1 MRTLILDTETRSAKD
16 LRSCGPYVYSEDP
29 IQYVDGQVIDGF
41 EMLMVSWQ
49 FLDKGKTRW
58 WSPLDA
64 DRSDGTLI
72 DEFYSSLTDP
82 DVRKIAHNAQF
93 DRVIL
98 SRRLQRGGVLGR
110 NEFLDP
116 RQWIDTMAVA
126 AVHGLPKGL
135 DHLVKFYKVGGKL
148 SDGKAVIQ
156 FFNKFSNR
164 LLLEEALSKDDLL
177 GELAELLHVDRK
189 LSIDVLRNL
198 PAPRGFAT
206 EKKHLLQLY
215 DVREK
220 WKTYRS
226 YSIHDTD
233 ILVDV
238 AKKLPRIPEEEQRF
252 WELDQEINDRGVLI
266 DLDLAK
272 SAYHRF
278 QVSSEAVTN
287 DLKKIMAC
295 ENPRSIPQFK
305 NWLGLA
311 GVEVSSL
318 DKAHVETLLL
328 APDTPPIVKKALEMR
343 QTISASSTAKF
354 TAMEDR
360 CNHDGRARGCF
371 QYFGAHT
378 GRAAGRGIQLQN
390 LPRIPGKQ
398 VPLAEFLADNP
409 ELLAT
414 ASLDQVK
421 YMLRACLIAPPGDVF
436 SIADFSS
443 IEARVTAWLAGE
455 QWVLDSARAGHD
467 LYKATWSAMAG
478 VTVDQVTD
486 DERQRG
492 KVACLAEGTLV
503 LTDRGLVE
511 IQKVASE
518 DLVWDG
524 VEWVTQD
531 GPIYMG
537 RKEVMTYDGLTATG
551 DHRVW
556 IEGERRPVQLRD
568 AATSGARLVQS
579 GAGREALRVG
589 DNNVR
594 RAEVP
599 DWVAALVCKG
609 PVSGVRI
616 DPLVSVEQPS
626 DGSNP
631 GMSVVQSTEAVAEV
645 ARSAV
650 DSSSTTMY
658 ESERSGVPELR
669 RSRDSVR
676 VPVHPG
682 SRTVDAGELGNP
694 GQGSGDRPHR
704 QQWSLRS
711 RELEMGD
718 PTGELGEPKELASIR
733 MGSEVLALR
742 EEHGTSEVKRGRDTR
757 ADYRGSGAGSSRK
770 AEVLED
776 HPTTVR
782 VYDLLNAGPRHRFT
796 ANNVLVHN
804 CLALGYAGG
813 VKALLRMGG
822 DKLPIPDEFAE
833 HYRQQL
839 VEEHELMRPPKAQ
852 AEAYRAWRRWNLDT
866 EFDMT
871 VRDAYLDDLK
881 LTWRA
886 ANPSIKRFWYDVANG
901 FKTAAF
907 LGHQTEVG
915 RLIFAPCE
923 GKNTCGIRLPSGRVM
938 KYRFIRTKV
947 EVDEDGRK
955 RDALVFRNGIG
966 ITVYTHGGKLVE
978 NVVQAVARDLL
989 RDAMLR
995 ASDAG
1000 ARIVAHIH
1008 DEIVAEGQFD
1018 LASFMVDNPSWA
1030 PGLPLNA
1037 SVAETS
1043 RYLGH

>member
-189 LSIDVLRNL
+189 LSIDVLRNM

-511 IQKVASE
+511 IQKVTSE

-609 PVSGVRI
+609 PV
-616 DPLVSVEQPS
+616 
-626 DGSNP
+626 
-631 GMSVVQSTEAVAEV
+631 
-645 ARSAV
+645 
-650 DSSSTTMY
+650 
-658 ESERSGVPELR
+658 
-669 RSRDSVR
+669 
-676 VPVHPG
+676 
-682 SRTVDAGELGNP
+682 
-694 GQGSGDRPHR
+694 
-704 QQWSLRS
+704 
-711 RELEMGD
+711 
-718 PTGELGEPKELASIR
+718 
-733 MGSEVLALR
+733 
-742 EEHGTSEVKRGRDTR
+742 
-757 ADYRGSGAGSSRK
+757 
-770 AEVLED
+770 
-776 HPTTVR
+776 R

-833 HYRQQL
+833 PYRQQL

-923 GKNTCGIRLPSGRVM
+923 GKGTCGIRLPSGRVM

>member
-58 WSPLDA
+58 WSPLDVY
-64 DRSDGTLI
+64 RSDYTLI

-98 SRRLQRGGVLGR
+98 SRRLQRNGVLGK

-189 LSIDVLRNL
+189 LSIDVLRNM

-206 EKKHLLQLY
+206 EKKHLLQLH

-328 APDTPPIVKKALEMR
+328 APDTPLIVKKALEMR

-409 ELLAT
+409 ELLET

-478 VTVDQVTD
+478 VPVDQVTD

-511 IQKVASE
+511 IQKVTPE

-556 IEGERRPVQLRD
+556 IERERRPVQLRD
-568 AATSGARLVQS
+568 AAASGARLVQS

-589 DNNVR
+589 GSPVR
-594 RAEVP
+594 RA
-599 DWVAALVCKG
+599 
-609 PVSGVRI
+609 GV
-616 DPLVSVEQPS
+616 
-626 DGSNP
+626 
-631 GMSVVQSTEAVAEV
+631 
-645 ARSAV
+645 
-650 DSSSTTMY
+650 
-658 ESERSGVPELR
+658 
-669 RSRDSVR
+669 
-676 VPVHPG
+676 
-682 SRTVDAGELGNP
+682 
-694 GQGSGDRPHR
+694 
-704 QQWSLRS
+704 
-711 RELEMGD
+711 
-718 PTGELGEPKELASIR
+718 
-733 MGSEVLALR
+733 
-742 EEHGTSEVKRGRDTR
+742 
-757 ADYRGSGAGSSRK
+757 
-770 AEVLED
+770 
-776 HPTTVR
+776 PTTVR

-833 HYRQQL
+833 PYRQHL

-886 ANPSIKRFWYDVANG
+886 ANPNIKRFWYDVANG

>member
-58 WSPLDA
+58 WSPLDVY
-64 DRSDGTLI
+64 RSDYTLI

-98 SRRLQRGGVLGR
+98 SRRLQRNGVLGR

-156 FFNKFSNR
+156 FFNRFSNR

-177 GELAELLHVDRK
+177 GELAELLHADK
-189 LSIDVLRNL
+189 TLGIDALRNM

-409 ELLAT
+409 ELLET

-467 LYKATWSAMAG
+467 LYKATWAQMSG
-478 VTVDQVTD
+478 KTVEEVSDE
-486 DERQRG
+486 ERQRG
-492 KVACLAEGTLV
+492 KVAT
-503 LTDRGLVE
+503 
-511 IQKVASE
+511 
-518 DLVWDG
+518 
-524 VEWVTQD
+524 
-531 GPIYMG
+531 
-537 RKEVMTYDGLTATG
+537 
-551 DHRVW
+551 
-556 IEGERRPVQLRD
+556 
-568 AATSGARLVQS
+568 
-579 GAGREALRVG
+579 
-589 DNNVR
+589 
-594 RAEVP
+594 
-599 DWVAALVCKG
+599 
-609 PVSGVRI
+609 
-616 DPLVSVEQPS
+616 
-626 DGSNP
+626 
-631 GMSVVQSTEAVAEV
+631 
-645 ARSAV
+645 
-650 DSSSTTMY
+650 
-658 ESERSGVPELR
+658 
-669 RSRDSVR
+669 
-676 VPVHPG
+676 
-682 SRTVDAGELGNP
+682 
-694 GQGSGDRPHR
+694 
-704 QQWSLRS
+704 
-711 RELEMGD
+711 
-718 PTGELGEPKELASIR
+718 
-733 MGSEVLALR
+733 
-742 EEHGTSEVKRGRDTR
+742 
-757 ADYRGSGAGSSRK
+757 
-770 AEVLED
+770 
-776 HPTTVR
+776 
-782 VYDLLNAGPRHRFT
+782 
-796 ANNVLVHN
+796 
-804 CLALGYAGG
+804 LALGYAGG

-822 DKLPIPDEFAE
+822 DKLPIPNEFAE
-833 HYRQQL
+833 PYRQQL

-871 VRDAYLDDLK
+871 IRDAYLDDLK

-886 ANPSIKRFWYDVANG
+886 ANPNIKRFWYDVANG

>member
-58 WSPLDA
+58 WSPLDVY
-64 DRSDGTLI
+64 RSDYTLI

-98 SRRLQRGGVLGR
+98 SRRLQRNGVLGR

-156 FFNKFSNR
+156 FFDRFSNR

-177 GELAELLHVDRK
+177 GELAELLCADKK
-189 LSIDVLRNL
+189 LSIDVLRNM

-409 ELLAT
+409 ELLET

-467 LYKATWSAMAG
+467 LYKATWAQMSG
-478 VTVDQVTD
+478 KTVEEMSDE
-486 DERQRG
+486 ERQRG
-492 KVACLAEGTLV
+492 KVAT
-503 LTDRGLVE
+503 
-511 IQKVASE
+511 
-518 DLVWDG
+518 
-524 VEWVTQD
+524 
-531 GPIYMG
+531 
-537 RKEVMTYDGLTATG
+537 
-551 DHRVW
+551 
-556 IEGERRPVQLRD
+556 
-568 AATSGARLVQS
+568 
-579 GAGREALRVG
+579 
-589 DNNVR
+589 
-594 RAEVP
+594 
-599 DWVAALVCKG
+599 
-609 PVSGVRI
+609 
-616 DPLVSVEQPS
+616 
-626 DGSNP
+626 
-631 GMSVVQSTEAVAEV
+631 
-645 ARSAV
+645 
-650 DSSSTTMY
+650 
-658 ESERSGVPELR
+658 
-669 RSRDSVR
+669 
-676 VPVHPG
+676 
-682 SRTVDAGELGNP
+682 
-694 GQGSGDRPHR
+694 
-704 QQWSLRS
+704 
-711 RELEMGD
+711 
-718 PTGELGEPKELASIR
+718 
-733 MGSEVLALR
+733 
-742 EEHGTSEVKRGRDTR
+742 
-757 ADYRGSGAGSSRK
+757 
-770 AEVLED
+770 
-776 HPTTVR
+776 
-782 VYDLLNAGPRHRFT
+782 
-796 ANNVLVHN
+796 
-804 CLALGYAGG
+804 LALGYAGG

-822 DKLPIPDEFAE
+822 DKLPIPNEFAE
-833 HYRQQL
+833 PYRQQL

-886 ANPSIKRFWYDVANG
+886 ANPNIKRFWYDVANG

>member
-156 FFNKFSNR
+156 FFNRFSNR

-189 LSIDVLRNL
+189 LSIDVLRNM

-305 NWLGLA
+305 DWLGLA

-467 LYKATWSAMAG
+467 LYKATWAQMSG
-478 VTVDQVTD
+478 KTVEEVSDE
-486 DERQRG
+486 ERQRG
-492 KVACLAEGTLV
+492 KVAT
-503 LTDRGLVE
+503 
-511 IQKVASE
+511 
-518 DLVWDG
+518 
-524 VEWVTQD
+524 
-531 GPIYMG
+531 
-537 RKEVMTYDGLTATG
+537 
-551 DHRVW
+551 
-556 IEGERRPVQLRD
+556 
-568 AATSGARLVQS
+568 
-579 GAGREALRVG
+579 
-589 DNNVR
+589 
-594 RAEVP
+594 
-599 DWVAALVCKG
+599 
-609 PVSGVRI
+609 
-616 DPLVSVEQPS
+616 
-626 DGSNP
+626 
-631 GMSVVQSTEAVAEV
+631 
-645 ARSAV
+645 
-650 DSSSTTMY
+650 
-658 ESERSGVPELR
+658 
-669 RSRDSVR
+669 
-676 VPVHPG
+676 
-682 SRTVDAGELGNP
+682 
-694 GQGSGDRPHR
+694 
-704 QQWSLRS
+704 
-711 RELEMGD
+711 
-718 PTGELGEPKELASIR
+718 
-733 MGSEVLALR
+733 
-742 EEHGTSEVKRGRDTR
+742 
-757 ADYRGSGAGSSRK
+757 
-770 AEVLED
+770 
-776 HPTTVR
+776 
-782 VYDLLNAGPRHRFT
+782 
-796 ANNVLVHN
+796 
-804 CLALGYAGG
+804 LALGYAGG

-833 HYRQQL
+833 PYRQQL

-923 GKNTCGIRLPSGRVM
+923 GKSTCGIRLPSGRVM

>member
-58 WSPLDA
+58 WSPLDVY
-64 DRSDGTLI
+64 RSDYTLI

-98 SRRLQRGGVLGR
+98 SRRLQRNGVLGK

-156 FFNKFSNR
+156 FFNRFSNR

-177 GELAELLHVDRK
+177 GELAELLHADK
-189 LSIDVLRNL
+189 TLGIDALRNM

-409 ELLAT
+409 ELLET

-467 LYKATWSAMAG
+467 LYKATWAQMSG
-478 VTVDQVTD
+478 KTVEEVSDE
-486 DERQRG
+486 ERQRG
-492 KVACLAEGTLV
+492 KVAT
-503 LTDRGLVE
+503 
-511 IQKVASE
+511 
-518 DLVWDG
+518 
-524 VEWVTQD
+524 
-531 GPIYMG
+531 
-537 RKEVMTYDGLTATG
+537 
-551 DHRVW
+551 
-556 IEGERRPVQLRD
+556 
-568 AATSGARLVQS
+568 
-579 GAGREALRVG
+579 
-589 DNNVR
+589 
-594 RAEVP
+594 
-599 DWVAALVCKG
+599 
-609 PVSGVRI
+609 
-616 DPLVSVEQPS
+616 
-626 DGSNP
+626 
-631 GMSVVQSTEAVAEV
+631 
-645 ARSAV
+645 
-650 DSSSTTMY
+650 
-658 ESERSGVPELR
+658 
-669 RSRDSVR
+669 
-676 VPVHPG
+676 
-682 SRTVDAGELGNP
+682 
-694 GQGSGDRPHR
+694 
-704 QQWSLRS
+704 
-711 RELEMGD
+711 
-718 PTGELGEPKELASIR
+718 
-733 MGSEVLALR
+733 
-742 EEHGTSEVKRGRDTR
+742 
-757 ADYRGSGAGSSRK
+757 
-770 AEVLED
+770 
-776 HPTTVR
+776 
-782 VYDLLNAGPRHRFT
+782 
-796 ANNVLVHN
+796 
-804 CLALGYAGG
+804 LALGYAGG

-822 DKLPIPDEFAE
+822 DKLPIPNEFAE
-833 HYRQQL
+833 PYRQQL

-886 ANPSIKRFWYDVANG
+886 ANPNIKRFWYDVANG

-915 RLIFAPCE
+915 RLSFAPCE